1 MRLGWSLLPFV
12 AGSLIVSLSCRN
24 DKKGYLRANEVST
37 GPRSELTRRRSWLA
51 TGTSDAGWVIRLGL
65 EVEDEAWEDIARY
78 LIQSIELKVI
88 ELMKVIG
95 D

>member
-1 MRLGWSLLPFV
+1 
-12 AGSLIVSLSCRN
+12 LSCRN
-24 DKKGYLRANEVST
+24 DNKGHLRANEVST

-51 TGTSDAGWVIRLGL
+51 TGTREAGWVIRLGL
-65 EVEDEAWEDIARY
+65 EVEDEAWEDIAID
-78 LIQSIELKVI
+78 LIRNI